1 MRLKLKNSNKLSN
14 KLISFLPILKSGL
27 DELYDKLKKI
37 EKENPFVE
45 IKTQKTI
52 PISNLKSAIT
62 DEIEDL
68 TIYKKSF
75 YEEILEEIENSYL
88 FPTQK
93 SKKIAYEIVK
103 EISINGF
110 FEGDEKEIAKKINT
124 TPEEVEKIRKRFIY
138 LTPNGVGAK
147 DIFECM
153 LFQLYNM
160 DIPEEIFDFA
170 KKMIYNLENI
180 EKFNSYR
187 YFKEAIKVIKKLRFS
202 PNLEYMPSNEIIP
215 EIIVINRNNNLEI
228 RLNDEYYPQ
237 IEIVYQDLKSD
248 FYRKKIKEAKSLIDA
263 LELRKSTIKKIAL
276 LIVEF
281 QYEFFIGGNIKPM
294 RIKDL
299 AEELEYA
306 TSTISR
312 AIADKY
318 LLCDK
323 GIIPLKRFF
332 STAIDEEISAT
343 QIKEEIKLLI
353 KNENKDKPLSDE
365 KLTQLINKKYN
376 INLVRRTISKYR
388 DSLNIPTSRE
398 RKRLYKFEIH
408 S

>member
-27 DELYDKLKKI
+27 NELYDELKKI

-110 FEGDEKEIAKKINT
+110 FEGDEKEIAKRINT

-160 DIPEEIFDFA
+160 DIPEEIFDLA

-180 EKFNSYR
+180 EKFNSCR
-187 YFKEAIKVIKKLRFS
+187 YFKEAVKVIKNLKFS
-202 PNLEYMPSNEIIP
+202 PNIEYMPSNEIIP

-237 IEIVYQDLKSD
+237 IEINYQDLKNN

-318 LLCDK
+318 LLCNK

-353 KNENKDKPLSDE
+353 KNEDKEKPLSDE

-398 RKRLYKFEIH
+398 RKRLYKFKIH